1 MHNLSCENEFY
12 LHENEKWFPYQRL
25 STYPRFETEARGNS
39 EMTYL
44 ESSAKIANLRS
55 ICYRLHHKYVNTDSS
70 LQEAIASYRLRYR
83 PLRRCFCSRLVKP
96 LFFGLKHIGF
106 KAAPNSSCIK
116 WRYSSRPSFYK
127 HDPKWRLK
135 MHYCTLW
142 RSLWRLRELSTI
154 DIIILFNI

>member
-1 MHNLSCENEFY
+1 MRMKNDFHIKGWAPTLVLKQRSGGTR
-12 LHENEKWFPYQRL
+12 KWPIWSRQQKLLIYGL
-25 STYPRFETEARGNS
+25 
-39 EMTYL
+39 L
-44 ESSAKIANLRS
+44 IS

-83 PLRRCFCSRLVKP
+83 PLRLCFCSRLVKP
-96 LFFGLKHIGF
+96 LFFGLKHTGF

>member
-1 MHNLSCENEFY
+1 MRMKNDFHIKGWAPTLV
-12 LHENEKWFPYQRL
+12 LKQRPGGTRKWPIWSRQQKLLIYGL
-25 STYPRFETEARGNS
+25 
-39 EMTYL
+39 L
-44 ESSAKIANLRS
+44 IS

-96 LFFGLKHIGF
+96 LFFGLKHTGF

-142 RSLWRLRELSTI
+142 RSLWRLRELSII